1 MALEVSLS
9 RYSFKYSISEIRLKY
24 LSAPTSEGTKSSSTS
39 STSNQTVEENS
50 SSIKA
55 ISEAIAR
62 EQTAAKNGSR
72 SGCLDTHQG
81 QLMKS
86 ASEGRGSNTTLSIS
100 NQIVEE
106 SSSLSKKATSK
117 SIEGE
122 QIVAKN
128 SSRSAS
134 PDSPI
139 TPSTKSVS
147 ERTKSGPILSECSMT
162 GEKSSLSSIKS
173 IPKPKSREPT
183 AAKTNPT
190 PVKEGSG
197 TKRNNPIV
205 SKAHSSSPEN
215 TSILNQNN
223 SITTDSSSGLARRS
237 DPPIHDGMPT
247 FWANYI
253 HDLES
258 IWWIL
263 IWTLLTYHKTGNDN
277 YTPDTT
283 IETQQRFLAAEKL
296 FHVNDYYLDR
306 LMHLEERD
314 SFNEIAE
321 AIPSFFKGLVEVAA
335 VFREKLV
342 LTYLEEEG
350 KSVFPIKLMDDG
362 LLHRDI
368 LEAFRTSPIE
378 SFDVAYIFT
387 KNKAATKLTTD
398 PDETSKSSKRPTCEN
413 DDEGRPFKRAR

>member
-1 MALEVSLS
+1 M
-9 RYSFKYSISEIRLKY
+9 
-24 LSAPTSEGTKSSSTS
+24 PTSEGTKSSSTS

-50 SSIKA
+50 LSSIKA

-86 ASEGRGSNTTLSIS
+86 ASEGRESNTTLSIS

-128 SSRSAS
+128 SSRSAG
-134 PDSPI
+134 PDFPI
-139 TPSTKSVS
+139 TQSTKSVS
-147 ERTKSGPILSECSMT
+147 ERTKSGPILSESLMT

-173 IPKPKSREPT
+173 IPKPKSREPI

-190 PVKEGSG
+190 PVKEGSE

-205 SKAHSSSPEN
+205 LKAYSSSPEN
-215 TSILNQNN
+215 TSILDQNK
-223 SITTDSSSGLARRS
+223 SITTDSSSGLVRRS
-237 DPPIHDGMPT
+237 DTLIHDGMPT

-263 IWTLLTYHKTGNDN
+263 IWTLLTYERIEDGN
-277 YTPDTT
+277 YTPESVLE
-283 IETQQRFLAAEKL
+283 IQQRFLAAQKL

-306 LMHLEERD
+306 SMHLKERE

-378 SFDVAYIFT
+378 NFDVVYIFS
-387 KNKAATKLTTD
+387 KNKTATESTTD
-398 PDETSKSSKRPTCEN
+398 SDKTSESSKRSTCE
-413 DDEGRPFKRAR
+413 DSDEERPFKRAR